1 MILLVGYG
9 YWGKNLAR
17 NFSDKLT
24 AICDSNPDS
33 LKEAKNK
40 YPNVDMY
47 HDLDSALKDSRIAAV
62 IIATKANTHFEVAVK
77 CLKEKKHI
85 WIEKPV
91 CEKLNEIDRLID
103 LSENVNRII
112 FVDHTFCYN
121 PAIMYLKNSK
131 VVEFPL
137 YYNSNRMSH
146 GQFQND
152 VDVVLD
158 LAIHDL
164 SIINFLYPNLKLDK
178 REIIKN
184 YHVNNI
190 ANQASINL
198 KFNNGFNALINCNW
212 VSPIKIR
219 EVIIVGKNKSI
230 VYDDMSSDKIREYSH
245 KDVDSNFSPAHMK
258 DIYIPRIPNDESL
271 YNARKHFLK
280 CIKENLKPKTNIYE
294 SKKIMSWIL

>member
-1 MILLVGYG
+1 MIFGPLVSVITPVYNREK
-9 YWGKNLAR
+9 YLVR
-17 NFSDKLT
+17 CIESILEQTYSNFEFIIIDDKSSD
-24 AICDSNPDS
+24 
-33 LKEAKNK
+33 
-40 YPNVDMY
+40 
-47 HDLDSALKDSRIAAV
+47 
-62 IIATKANTHFEVAVK
+62 NT
-77 CLKEKKHI
+77 L
-85 WIEKPV
+85 
-91 CEKLNEIDRLID
+91 
-103 LSENVNRII
+103 
-112 FVDHTFCYN
+112 
-121 PAIMYLKNSK
+121 
-131 VVEFPL
+131 
-137 YYNSNRMSH
+137 
-146 GQFQND
+146 
-152 VDVVLD
+152 
-158 LAIHDL
+158 
-164 SIINFLYPNLKLDK
+164 
-178 REIIKN
+178 EIIKN

-245 KDVDSNFSPAHMK
+245 KDVDSKFSPAHMK